1 MDETLQ
7 GRFHQPGT
15 LTVARLKT
23 VLVLAGLLVPS
34 FSTSAQVAL
43 PTVAEVAAYAGP
55 DRAERLIA
63 GAKREGT
70 LTLYTSAAV
79 DDMAV
84 PAAAFEKK
92 YGVKLR
98 VWRASSEHIVQRSVT
113 EARGGRYDADVFET
127 GGAAMEALHREK
139 LLQQVKVPGLA
150 ALNPAAFTPHGEWTG
165 TRFNV
170 FVAAVNTRLV
180 AREEFPK
187 SYDDLL
193 DPRWKGRLGIEA
205 EDSDWFGAVIG
216 QLGEARGLKLFRDI
230 VAANGISV
238 RKGHTLLANLVVSG
252 EVPLALTIYSFRAE
266 QMKKNGAPIDWF
278 AIPPAIARFEGA
290 GVARRAPH
298 PHAAVLFH
306 EFLLTEAQ
314 DLLRAREIL
323 TARQDA
329 KQLPG
334 GATIT
339 FLDAAKNL
347 DESPKWSKYYRDV
360 ILTQAR

>member
-1 MDETLQ
+1 MT
-7 GRFHQPGT
+7 FCKA
-15 LTVARLKT
+15 VIA
-23 VLVLAGLLVPS
+23 LASL
-34 FSTSAQVAL
+34 VAL
-43 PTVAEVAAYAGP
+43 SASASGETSAEVAAYAGA
-55 DRAERLIA
+55 DRAERLVA
-63 GAKREGT
+63 GARREGT

-79 DDMAV
+79 ADMALV
-84 PAAAFEKK
+84 TAAFEKK
-92 YGVKLR
+92 YGVGTK
-98 VWRASSEHIVQRSVT
+98 VWRASSEAIVQRGVT
-113 EARGGRYDADVFET
+113 EARGGRFDADAFET
-127 GGAAMEALHREK
+127 GGAALEALHREQ
-139 LLQQVKVPGLA
+139 LLQRLEPPPAADLDPA
-150 ALNPAAFTPHGEWTG
+150 ALTPHGEWTG
-165 TRFNV
+165 TRYNV
-170 FVAAVNTRLV
+170 FVAAYNTKLV
-180 AREEFPK
+180 RRDELPK
-187 SYDDLL
+187 SYDDLR
-193 DPRWKGRLGIEA
+193 DPRWRGRLGIEA
-205 EDSDWFGAVIG
+205 ADSDWFGAVVG
-216 QLGEARGLKLFRDI
+216 RLGEARGLKLFRDI

-238 RKGHTLLANLVVSG
+238 RKGHTLLANLVASG

-266 QMKKNGAPIDWF
+266 QMKKSGAPIEWF

-334 GATIT
+334 GAAIT

-360 ILTQAR
+360 IISQAR